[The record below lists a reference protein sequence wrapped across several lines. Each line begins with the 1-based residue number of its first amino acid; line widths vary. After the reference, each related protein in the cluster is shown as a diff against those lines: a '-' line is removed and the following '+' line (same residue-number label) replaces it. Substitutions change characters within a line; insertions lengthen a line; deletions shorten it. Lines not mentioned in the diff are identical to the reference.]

1 MAARS
6 TSASAAAAVLRA
18 RTASRTTRLAG
29 IELTQLVQVVEE
41 QDRQLQALRRPIQ
54 SNSLMGVFN
63 MQNAEEK
70 AQLAV
75 QIWTADLGTTMAK
88 LRDANA
94 DLVDIHREQMANA
107 STQTE
112 ITRIHKEKQ
121 LDGILLNIV
130 RGQNIHK
137 VPLITAA
144 LSITC
149 ESNLVKREFHD
160 SISFLMKGALM
171 SETWVQSFMDQAA
184 RSRPAPTETA

>member
-1 MAARS
+1 MSSGVPRDRHGGSFDKRKRRSGGAAS
-6 TSASAAAAVLRA
+6 SHGIEDD
-18 RTASRTTRLAG
+18 AG

-94 DLVDIHREQMANA
+94 DLVDI
-107 STQTE
+107 
-112 ITRIHKEKQ
+112 
-121 LDGILLNIV
+121 
-130 RGQNIHK
+130 
-137 VPLITAA
+137 
-144 LSITC
+144 
-149 ESNLVKREFHD
+149 
-160 SISFLMKGALM
+160 
-171 SETWVQSFMDQAA
+171 
-184 RSRPAPTETA
+184 